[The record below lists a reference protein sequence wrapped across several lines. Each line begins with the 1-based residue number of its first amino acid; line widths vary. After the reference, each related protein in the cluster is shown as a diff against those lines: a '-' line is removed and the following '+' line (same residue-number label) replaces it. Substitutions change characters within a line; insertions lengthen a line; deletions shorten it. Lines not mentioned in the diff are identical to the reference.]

1 MFKMSLVISYCFY
14 ILMLIAQFWIVK
26 TTDLVDCD
34 AIAEE
39 SDRCGLK
46 LAFIG
51 DRDFL
56 IPGNDS
62 QMEVHCR
69 TMYDNYSCLRHYVR
83 NCMKTVSKSLF
94 VSFLYDVKRDL
105 KQRCSTSGR
114 EAFLNHIACLRN
126 ASAENME
133 SIHQCKDNYVIQLE
147 WIMDNVRSEDQ
158 IIAGCCA
165 YAQTQDCLKQKTAKI
180 CAPAEE
186 TMDYLNKMVHSTTTQ
201 AINYACTKYRNVSQ
215 CRQDLDEVTWRRLYE
230 SGIGNNKPDHHYK
243 SSVMV
248 TMALLSSA
256 KQPN

>member
-1 MFKMSLVISYCFY
+1 MSLIVTSFVL
-14 ILMLIAQFWIVK
+14 ILIIAQCWIIKVAES
-26 TTDLVDCD
+26 VNCD

-51 DRDFL
+51 DRDVL
-56 IPGNDS
+56 IPGNNT
-62 QMEVHCR
+62 QMEIHCR
-69 TMYDNYSCLRHYVR
+69 TMYDNYHCLRNYVR
-83 NCMKTVSKSLF
+83 NCMKTVAKSLF

-105 KQRCSTSGR
+105 KQRCSKTGR
-114 EAFLNHIACLRN
+114 EAFVNHIACLRN
-126 ASAENME
+126 ASADDLE

-165 YAQTQDCLKQKTAKI
+165 YAQTQDCLNQKTATI
-180 CAPAEE
+180 CSPSED

-201 AINYACTKYRNVSQ
+201 AINYACTRFRNVSQ
-215 CRQDLDEVTWRRLYE
+215 CRQDLDEVTWRKLYE
-230 SGIGNNKPDHHYK
+230 TGIGNDKPDHHYK

-248 TMALLSSA
+248 TMALLSS
-256 KQPN
+256 KQSPKQSA